1 MGHSLS
7 NMLYEDRET
16 QTKDE
21 NVGWI
26 EERGGNSGLL
36 SLFWV
41 QEAKFRPRPTA
52 HAHQTQ

>member
-7 NMLYEDRET
+7 NMLYKDRET

-26 EERGGNSGLL
+26 EERGGDSGLC
-36 SLFWV
+36 V
-41 QEAKFRPRPTA
+41 GPTA